1 MLAKILIGLLLVA
14 MIASLGIA
22 LYYMMVDR
30 GQSNRTVNAL
40 AWRIGIWVVLFGFIA
55 IGIGTGFI
63 KPSGSLT
70 PRTAQNESGHESGHE
85 SGYESDSEAKSDSMN
100 VENSSSEQSAQ

>member
-85 SGYESDSEAKSDSMN
+85 SDSEAKSDSMN